1 MKQTGESQEG
11 LRKINDFIR
20 ALALWLLFTHLY
32 YSLYG
37 IVSQWGWTHPWAV
50 RYLEIVDRLFFINN
64 PLICHLFIIVSI
76 LITALGMSGR
86 KKKKLNIVATITML
100 FIACAGLLLGA
111 VIFTLPLL
119 QNEVAILY
127 SSQQIFCFFLLMAGS
142 TRIKRH
148 ISGGLGTDDPFNEE
162 QQAFP
167 QQQERMENKYS
178 HSFKTKFYYKG
189 KKRRGWVNL
198 LNPFRATLVM
208 GIQGSGKTYSVI
220 IPLMKTFIE
229 KGFPICV
236 YDWKYPDLSEIA
248 YNHWL
253 RHAKKFPKNTKFC
266 VLNFDDP
273 QYSHRCNPLQEMDS
287 IEDAVEI
294 STTLLL
300 NINRSWIKKR
310 GDFFVESPINFF
322 AAILWYFKLK
332 TNQERREK
340 PFDEQINYC
349 TLAHAIELMCH
360 PPTETFRIIAAE
372 GEVTNL
378 ISPFVESLK
387 SGALEQLQGMIDS
400 AKIGLTRLSNKNVY
414 WTVTGSDFS
423 LDFNNPDDPK
433 IIVIGNNPRK
443 STVYSSYV
451 GLYMAE
457 IMKVANQKHKLPS
470 GIFLDEMPTIYASEV
485 SKLVTTGRSNKVA
498 CCMGVQDMPQI
509 RSSYARELAESMISI
524 VGNIFVGTVQFD
536 SAKKISDALGKN
548 KQIKNSINHGSDVS
562 HNMSTQMDTMI
573 PASRISQLPQGHMV
587 GLTSDNHDQI
597 NPLKVFNAEF
607 VVDANQLKNE
617 EKTYQPIPAIYPS
630 LTWVED
636 EKVYQEVE
644 DNYYLIQHQVV
655 ELIEEQTLQ
664 LEAYEKQ
671 DEENII
677 PTQS

>member
-11 LRKINDFIR
+11 LRKVNDCIR
-20 ALALWLLFTHLY
+20 ALALWLLSTHVY
-32 YSLYG
+32 HSLYG
-37 IVSQWGWTHPWAV
+37 IFALWGMTHPLAE
-50 RYLEIVDRLFFINN
+50 RYLRIVDQLFFIHN
-64 PLICHLFIIVSI
+64 PFICHLFIVITV
-76 LITALGMSGR
+76 LMTALGMSGR
-86 KKKKLNIVATITML
+86 KRKPINIVGTI
-100 FIACAGLLLGA
+100 GVLLLATGGMLLGPYLLS
-111 VIFTLPLL
+111 LPIRE
-119 QNEVAILY
+119 QNLAILY
-127 SSQQIFCFFLLMAGS
+127 ISEQLFSFLLLMYAS
-142 TRIKRH
+142 TRIHRH
-148 ISGGLGTDDPFNEE
+148 MNAGLGKDDPFNDE
-162 QQAFP
+162 QEAFP
-167 QQQERMENKYS
+167 QQQEKMVNGYS
-178 HSFKTKFYYKG
+178 HSFRTRFYYKG
-189 KKRRGWVNL
+189 KKRKGWVNL

-229 KGFPICV
+229 KGYPVCV

-248 YNHWL
+248 YNHWQA
-253 RHAKKFPKNTKFC
+253 HPKKYPKNTKFC

-273 QYSHRCNPLQEMDS
+273 KYSHRCNPLQQMDS
-287 IEDAVEI
+287 VEDAVEI

-300 NINRSWIKKR
+300 NINRSWINKR

-322 AAILWYFKLK
+322 AAILWYLKLK
-332 TNQERREK
+332 TNQHRRTR
-340 PFDEQINYC
+340 PFDQQINYC

-387 SGALEQLQGMIDS
+387 SGALEQLQGMVDS

-414 WTVTGSDFS
+414 WTVTGNDFS
-423 LDFNNPDDPK
+423 LDFNNPEEPK

-457 IMKVANQKHKLPS
+457 IMKTANQKHKLPS

-485 SKLVTTGRSNKVA
+485 SKLVTTGRSNMVA

-548 KQIKNSINHGSDVS
+548 KQIKTSITHNADVS
-562 HNMSTQMDTMI
+562 RNVSTQMDTMI
-573 PASRISQLPQGHMV
+573 PASKIAQLPQGHMV
-587 GLTSDNHDQI
+587 GLTSDNHDQV
-597 NPLKVFNAEF
+597 NPLKVFHAEF
-607 VVDANQLKNE
+607 LVDAKKIQQE
-617 EKTYQPIPAIYPS
+617 EKRYKPLPEIYPS
-630 LTWVED
+630 LTWQQE
-636 EKVYQEVE
+636 ENVYKEVE
-644 DNYYLIQHQVV
+644 GNFYTIQNQIV
-655 ELIEEQTLQ
+655 ELIEEETAILD
-664 LEAYEKQ
+664 AYEQ
-671 DEENII
+671 QNEEQTITNE
-677 PTQS
+677 S